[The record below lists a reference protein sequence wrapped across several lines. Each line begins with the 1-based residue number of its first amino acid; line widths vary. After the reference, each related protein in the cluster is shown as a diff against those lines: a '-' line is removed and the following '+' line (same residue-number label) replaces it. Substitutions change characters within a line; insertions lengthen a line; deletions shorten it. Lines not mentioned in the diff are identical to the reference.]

1 MEDYEKENVQSASTN
16 TPDNGHV
23 CREELRSII
32 IEQMQTSMQLM
43 KSSITYLCET
53 VSEIKSTQVAEA
65 TPIDPRLLLPVGSGL
80 QFLEIERQMKNEEYM
95 LSVVS
100 SN

>member
-1 MEDYEKENVQSASTN
+1 MDDEEKENVQSAAII

-23 CREELRSII
+23 CREELRFIN
-32 IEQMQTSMQLM
+32 EKMQSSMESM

-53 VSEIKSTQVAEA
+53 VRDIKSTLVAEK
-65 TPIDPRLLLPVGSGL
+65 TPIDPRLLLPVGTEL
-80 QFLEIERQMKNEEYM
+80 QFLELEKQMKNEDYM

-100 SN
+100 SH